1 MPGRWQIGESRTLG
15 ILVSDLENP
24 FFFDIYDK
32 LESAAHSRGY
42 EVVVA
47 NTDYRSKQLR
57 ARIVSCVE
65 GRRSI
70 RMREVKVQIGTP
82 E

>member
-1 MPGRWQIGESRTLG
+1 MPGRWPIGESRTLG

-47 NTDYRSKQLR
+47 KYRLSLEQLR

>member
-1 MPGRWQIGESRTLG
+1 MQFKTKKQQKNCIRLRIRSIE
-15 ILVSDLENP
+15 D
-24 FFFDIYDK
+24 
-32 LESAAHSRGY
+32 AAVHSRGY
-42 EVVVA
+42 EVVVV

-65 GRRSI
+65 GRGSI
-70 RMREVKVQIGTP
+70 RMREVKVQIGNP